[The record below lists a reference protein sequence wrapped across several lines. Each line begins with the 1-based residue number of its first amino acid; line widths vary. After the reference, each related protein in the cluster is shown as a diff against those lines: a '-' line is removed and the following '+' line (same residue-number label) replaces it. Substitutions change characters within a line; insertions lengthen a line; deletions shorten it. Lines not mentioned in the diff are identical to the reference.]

1 MDERI
6 TVSEEAVDSVVKQG
20 LLTRDKYRTVKGYDK
35 KQMERFIAIIYRNG
49 LEDGLNAIQ
58 SRAEEEIEQAD
69 DEERVGWEAIMDEIK
84 KVKGVDASLA
94 ERINAA
100 ITERFD

>member
-1 MDERI
+1 MVSDKALE
-6 TVSEEAVDSVVKQG
+6 TVLKES
-20 LLTRDKYRTVKGYDK
+20 LLTREQFRILKGYDK